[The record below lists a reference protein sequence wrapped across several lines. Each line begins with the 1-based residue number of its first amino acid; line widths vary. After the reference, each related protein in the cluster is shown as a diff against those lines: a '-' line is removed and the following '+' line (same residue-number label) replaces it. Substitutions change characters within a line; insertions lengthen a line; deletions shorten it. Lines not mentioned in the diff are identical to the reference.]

1 MATLRFQRWA
11 CASCTNPI
19 KSSVNGCYH
28 CKRLWMSLLDLYIIS
43 QKWSLM
49 ATSGLLDHKTSKYIP
64 AVIVYLLWLGCL
76 LYPVG
81 GDYLL
86 TPMLL
91 FRLWVWQ
98 LTWPQGPWE
107 SEQGDLPCMSMM
119 ARYRSQASLL
129 SWKCGI
135 FFGTIFPKNVSHLF
149 MLTHNEINSS
159 SRDNA
164 GQVFNDGDGGNP
176 MRFMWTSLQL
186 HLHSLFTVFMIA
198 SMQYSLADA
207 QLSQVVSCNTEC
219 LCTLGYASTQYLA
232 DTGAEAGI
240 GSG

>member
-1 MATLRFQRWA
+1 
-11 CASCTNPI
+11 
-19 KSSVNGCYH
+19 
-28 CKRLWMSLLDLYIIS
+28 
-43 QKWSLM
+43 
-49 ATSGLLDHKTSKYIP
+49 
-64 AVIVYLLWLGCL
+64 
-76 LYPVG
+76 
-81 GDYLL
+81 
-86 TPMLL
+86 
-91 FRLWVWQ
+91 
-98 LTWPQGPWE
+98 
-107 SEQGDLPCMSMM
+107 
-119 ARYRSQASLL
+119 
-129 SWKCGI
+129 
-135 FFGTIFPKNVSHLF
+135 